1 MGSAILQ
8 WPFSRFW
15 QQFPTR
21 IRRNGRRR
29 KNTQRTRGKQLLI
42 NFKKKSQIVLKL
54 SPELSQKL
62 SLMSLKLS
70 SKNSTKFDG
79 MEKDERIPNELKTFK
94 LFGLVL
100 TQPKSSKVFI
110 TNHIPR
116 FDFIFFH
123 ISKPYKFEVFWEG
136 HKNLIKIALGW
147 LFKCLW
153 PSQNIHRHSAYS

>member
-42 NFKKKSQIVLKL
+42 NFKKLSQIVLKL

-70 SKNSTKFDG
+70 SKNSTKFDW
-79 MEKDERIPNELKTFK
+79 MEKDKWIPNELKTFK

-100 TQPKSSKVFI
+100 THPRSSKVFI

-116 FDFIFFH
+116 CKLGDLTLFFSTFPNP
-123 ISKPYKFEVFWEG
+123 I
-136 HKNLIKIALGW
+136 NLRFSEKATKIW
-147 LFKCLW
+147 LNR
-153 PSQNIHRHSAYS
+153 P